1 MQLHNRQAQR
11 RSEWRALHHAAPQ
24 LDLQTI
30 LLLAG
35 RLHDNLLQCCL
46 RLRARVRV
54 KLTGA
59 SACRRRC
66 CLRFAFPASQIP
78 PRKIEKP
85 LQTNNM
91 RDLVDKWDANF
102 IEFGEGPSGAAGV
115 AASPAAALSQ
125 PTGSPSSA
133 SSAASLAA
141 AAASAPSAAA
151 QEFLFKL
158 LLAANYLNIRPLLG
172 LCCAKVASLMKGRTP
187 DQIRA
192 VFNIRNDYTQAEEEE
207 VRKEYKDLIG

>member
-1 MQLHNRQAQR
+1 
-11 RSEWRALHHAAPQ
+11 
-24 LDLQTI
+24 
-30 LLLAG
+30 
-35 RLHDNLLQCCL
+35 
-46 RLRARVRV
+46 
-54 KLTGA
+54 
-59 SACRRRC
+59 
-66 CLRFAFPASQIP
+66 
-78 PRKIEKP
+78 
-85 LQTNNM
+85 M

-102 IEFGEGPSGAAGV
+102 IDFGEGPSGAGGA
-115 AASPAAALSQ
+115 AASPAAAAALSQ
-125 PTGSPSSA
+125 PAGSPS

-141 AAASAPSAAA
+141 AAAPAPSAAA

-158 LLAANYLNIRPLLG
+158 LLAANYLNIRPLLA

>member
-1 MQLHNRQAQR
+1 MPLPLAV
-11 RSEWRALHHAAPQ
+11 AA
-24 LDLQTI
+24 
-30 LLLAG
+30 
-35 RLHDNLLQCCL
+35 
-46 RLRARVRV
+46 
-54 KLTGA
+54 
-59 SACRRRC
+59 
-66 CLRFAFPASQIP
+66 AFFSVVAQIP